1 MGWVEAWIRPWLELV
16 SARLARVGCA
26 AVPVQRQ
33 VLALVL
39 LRVPGSVLM
48 WVPELVRVARPL
60 LGLLR
65 PGLLLSVVE

>member
-1 MGWVEAWIRPWLELV
+1 MCWVERWIRPWLELV
-16 SARLARVGCA
+16 SARLARVGCE

-33 VLALVL
+33 VLAL
-39 LRVPGSVLM
+39 VLM

>member
-16 SARLARVGCA
+16 SARLDRVGCA

-39 LRVPGSVLM
+39 M
-48 WVPELVRVARPL
+48 WVPELVRVARLL